1 MEPDVK
7 RVNDFTEIIEK
18 ITKDDFQNINEQ
30 NKNYKEALSQLKKA
44 LNANPQRQ
52 DLLTNIRA
60 LEGLIQREG

>member
-1 MEPDVK
+1 MYVRAQALPEYQLSAWLGLAQI
-7 RVNDFTEIIEK
+7 EIE
-18 ITKDDFQNINEQ
+18 

-52 DLLTNIRA
+52 DLLSNIRA